1 MKNNNMPRS
10 TGEKMSMEIDRK
22 LLWRGKFIIPAL
34 VAGYAFLTGN
44 ATVFPT
50 ALVLTLLGITLT
62 ADTLAQETGL
72 NGTAPLGTAGR
83 TALIVFSVLIAFSS
97 LFASVFLADF
107 AITGITGRPDGEFVR
122 DVVATLHGF
131 CYMTGLF
138 LLICIGSMGYARWM
152 QPGMRNA
159 GDATASPTCHG
170 RGE

>member
-1 MKNNNMPRS
+1 MENNNLPRS
-10 TGEKMSMEIDRK
+10 TGEKMSRKIDRK

-44 ATVFPT
+44 ETVFPT

-72 NGTAPLGTAGR
+72 NGTATLGTAGR
-83 TALIVFSVLIAFSS
+83 TALIVFSILIAFSS

-107 AITGITGRPDGEFVR
+107 AITGITGRPDGESVR
-122 DVVATLHGF
+122 DVITTLHGF
-131 CYMTGLF
+131 ACMTGLF
-138 LLICIGSMGYARWM
+138 LLICIGSIGYARWM
-152 QPGMRNA
+152 QPGMRPA
-159 GDATASPTCHG
+159 GDTTGSMKCHD